1 LASERV
7 ERRLTA
13 ILAADVAGYSR
24 LMGADEEGTLA
35 KLKAHRQALV
45 DPKITEHRGRIVKT
59 TGDGL
64 LVEFA
69 SVVDAVRCA
78 VEIQRGMV
86 ARNSAVAEDKRIE
99 FRVGINVGDII
110 VDGGDIFGD
119 GVNVAARLEGLAQ
132 PGGICVSGRV
142 QEDARGK
149 LDIAFEDAGEH
160 QLKNIAWPVRV
171 YRVRAG
177 NGAIEARTRPTL
189 PLPDKPSIAVL
200 PFQNMGGDPEQEYFA
215 DGMVEDITTALS
227 RIRWL
232 FVIARNSSFT
242 YKGKPVDVKQ
252 VGRELGVRYVV
263 EGSIRSAGS
272 RVRIT
277 VQLIDA
283 ETGVHVWA
291 ERYDRPLQDIF
302 AVQDEITDTIA
313 ATMEPE
319 IGSAERERAR
329 RKKPEHLGAW
339 EHHQR
344 GMWHLLRRN
353 RDDLVAAQAFFR
365 KAIELDPAFA
375 TPRAALALSCFF
387 QITHGFTIAHASSLD
402 ELFTEASQAVA
413 LDPKDALGHTA
424 LGLAFMERGDHFDGL
439 AEHQIAL
446 SLNPNSSL
454 ARWAFG
460 YTLLRAERLQEALE
474 QFEAALRLSP
484 RDPGLWSYLALK
496 ASTLYQL
503 RQYDEAVR
511 SARDAARQSVADLI
525 WPNVHLAAA
534 LGQLGRTN
542 EALAAVEELR
552 RRRPGLTVSDVRSW
566 PHNRSRSEGSLEH
579 ILEGLR
585 LAGLPEQ

>member
-1 LASERV
+1 
-7 ERRLTA
+7 
-13 ILAADVAGYSR
+13 
-24 LMGADEEGTLA
+24 M
-35 KLKAHRQALV
+35 
-45 DPKITEHRGRIVKT
+45 
-59 TGDGL
+59 

-86 ARNSAVAEDKRIE
+86 ARNSDVAEDKRIE

-110 VDGGDIFGD
+110 IDGGDIFGD

-149 LDIAFEDAGEH
+149 LDIAFEDSGEQ
-160 QLKNIAWPVRV
+160 QLKNITWPVRV
-171 YRVRAG
+171 YRVRPG
-177 NGAIEARTRPTL
+177 NAMIESRTRSTL

-242 YKGKPVDVKQ
+242 YKGQAVDVKQ
-252 VGRELGVRYVV
+252 VGRELGVRYVL
-263 EGSIRSAGS
+263 EGSVRSAGR
-272 RVRIT
+272 RVRIAA
-277 VQLIDA
+277 QLIDA

-302 AVQDEITDTIA
+302 AIQDEITDTIA

-319 IGSAERERAR
+319 IGAAERERAR
-329 RKKPEHLGAW
+329 RKQPEHLGAW

-353 RDDLVAAQAFFR
+353 RDDFVAAQAFFR

-387 QITHGFTIAHASSLD
+387 QITHGFTIDHAASLD
-402 ELFTEASQAVA
+402 ELLAEASQAVA

-424 LGLAFMERGDHFDGL
+424 LGLAFMERRDYLASL

-446 SLNPNSSL
+446 GLNPNSSL
-454 ARWAFG
+454 AHWAFG
-460 YTLLRAERLQEALE
+460 YGLLRAERLQEALE
-474 QFEAALRLSP
+474 QLDTALRLSP
-484 RDPGLWSYLALK
+484 RDPGLWSYLTVK
-496 ASTLYQL
+496 ASALYQL
-503 RQYDEAVR
+503 QQYDEAVR
-511 SARDAARQSVADLI
+511 FSREAARHSVADLV
-525 WPNVHLAAA
+525 WPFVHLAAA
-534 LGQLGRTN
+534 LGQLGQTT

-552 RRRPGLTVSDVRSW
+552 KRRPGLTVSSVRSW
-566 PHNRSRSEGSLEH
+566 PHNRSRSERSLEH

>member
-35 KLKAHRQALV
+35 QLKAHRQALV

-59 TGDGL
+59 TGDGA
-64 LVEFA
+64 LVEFT
-69 SVVDAVRCA
+69 SVVDALRCA
-78 VEIQRGMV
+78 VEIQRGM
-86 ARNSAVAEDKRIE
+86 AERNTAVAPEKRID
-99 FRVGINVGDII
+99 FRIGINVGDII
-110 VDGGDIFGD
+110 MDAGDIFGD
-119 GVNVAARLEGLAQ
+119 GVNVAARLEGLAE

-142 QEDARGK
+142 QEDTRGR
-149 LDIAFEDAGEH
+149 LAIDFEDIGEQ
-160 QLKNIAWPVRV
+160 QLKNIAWPVRA
-171 YRVRAG
+171 YRVRIDG
-177 NGAIEARTRPTL
+177 L
-189 PLPDKPSIAVL
+189 PAQATPVLTLPDKPSIAVL
-200 PFQNMGGDPEQEYFA
+200 PFTNMSGDPEQEYLA
-215 DGMVEDITTALS
+215 DGLTEDITTALS
-227 RIRWL
+227 KVRWF
-232 FVIARNSSFT
+232 FVISRNSSFT
-242 YKGKPVDVKQ
+242 YKGKAVDVKR
-252 VGRELGVRYVV
+252 VARELGVRYVL
-263 EGSIRSAGS
+263 EGSVRRAANRL
-272 RVRIT
+272 RVTAQLVDAIT
-277 VQLIDA
+277 DHHI
-283 ETGVHVWA
+283 WA
-291 ERYDRPLQDIF
+291 ERYDRDLIDIF

-329 RKKPEHLGAW
+329 RKLPEHLGAW

-365 KAIELDPAFA
+365 KAIELDPTFA

-424 LGLAFMERGDHFDGL
+424 LGLAFMERRDHLDAL

-446 SLNPNSSL
+446 SLNSNSSL
-454 ARWAFG
+454 AHWAFG
-460 YTLLRAERLQEALE
+460 YALHRAERLQEALE

-484 RDPGLWSYLALK
+484 RDPGLWSYLTLK

-511 SARDAARQSVADLI
+511 FARDAARHSVADLI
-525 WPNVHLAAA
+525 WPYVHMAAA

-552 RRRPGLTVSDVRSW
+552 RRRPGLTVSAVRSW
-566 PHNRSRSEGSLEH
+566 PHNRNRSERSLKH